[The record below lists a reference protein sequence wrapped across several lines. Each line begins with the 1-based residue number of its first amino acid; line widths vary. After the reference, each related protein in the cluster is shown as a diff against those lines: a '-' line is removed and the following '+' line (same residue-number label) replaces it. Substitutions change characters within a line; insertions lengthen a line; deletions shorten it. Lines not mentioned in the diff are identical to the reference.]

1 MNRFVWFLVLA
12 LAVLHWDFWAWDD
25 TTLVFGFLPV
35 GLAYHAGFSLACG
48 VVWAMA
54 LRYSWPAEI
63 EDWAGGERE
72 WQRRRGTGLM
82 PADPT
87 PLYVVLGYLA
97 LLLGLGTF
105 TRTLFKGTSS
115 DYFVAGR
122 SIGGFL
128 LLMSVFGTTMTAF
141 ALVGSTGKS
150 YDLGIGVYGLMASS
164 SGLIHSLVFF
174 LVGIRLWAIGKRYGY
189 VTQIQYFRAR
199 FESPGLGTLLFPI
212 LVALVIPYLLI
223 GLIGAGAVVRGMTV
237 GMFPDTFAGTVHP
250 VTGNPMFVG
259 AVPPWLTGLVVCGVV
274 LFYIFGGGLRGAA
287 WANAFQTLVFM
298 ATGVLAFWLISRQ
311 LGGLQAASEQ
321 VLAAEPEHLARK
333 NRIGHLQFL
342 TYGLVPLSVGMFPHL
357 FQHWLTAKS
366 AKTFRLSVICH
377 PIFIMI
383 VWVPCI
389 LMGVWAVGAG
399 IAAPG
404 GNANAVLPAMV
415 SNLVQD
421 PLVSGVLTAG
431 ILAAIMSSLD
441 SQFVCL
447 GTMFTH
453 DVVIHMTGK
462 DRFTDRQKVALGRG
476 FIVAI
481 VAITYLLTFFPPPHI
496 FDLAVWC
503 FSGFASLFPLVF
515 ASLYWRR
522 VTKAG
527 AIASVLAVVATW
539 SWLFYLGL
547 IKPALEGVDGD
558 GDWLLAGMM
567 PVTFI
572 FAAGLGALV
581 LVSLATKPPSDEHVA
596 RFIPR

>member
-1 MNRFVWFLVLA
+1 M
-12 LAVLHWDFWAWDD
+12 
-25 TTLVFGFLPV
+25 P
-35 GLAYHAGFSLACG
+35 
-48 VVWAMA
+48 
-54 LRYSWPAEI
+54 
-63 EDWAGGERE
+63 
-72 WQRRRGTGLM
+72 

-87 PLYVVLGYLA
+87 PLYVVLGYFG

-174 LVGIRLWAIGKRYGY
+174 LVGIRLWALGKRHGY
-189 VTQIQYFRAR
+189 VTQIQYFRDR
-199 FESPGLGTLLFPI
+199 FQSEFLGSLLFPI

-223 GLIGAGAVVRGMTV
+223 GLLGAGAVVRGLTV
-237 GMFPDTFAGTVHP
+237 GMFPDTFAGTLHP
-250 VTGNPMFVG
+250 VSGNPMFVG

-287 WANAFQTLVFM
+287 WAHALQTMVFM
-298 ATGVLAFWLISRQ
+298 TTGILAFYLISKE
-311 LGGLQAASEQ
+311 LGGLKAATEQ
-321 VLAAEPEHLARK
+321 VLAFEAQNDVTGSHLARK
-333 NRIGHLQFL
+333 GRIGHLQFL

-389 LMGVWAVGAG
+389 LMGTWAVGAG
-399 IAAPG
+399 IQAPG
-404 GNANAVLPAMV
+404 GNSNAVLASMV
-415 SNLVQD
+415 SKLVED
-421 PLVSGVLTAG
+421 PLVSGILMAG

-453 DVVIHMTGK
+453 DVVIHKVGK
-462 DRFTDRQKVALGRG
+462 DRYTDKQKVALGRA

-481 VAITYLLTFFPPPHI
+481 VLVTYLLTFFPPPHI

-522 VTKAG
+522 VTRKG
-527 AIASVLAVVATW
+527 AIASVLAVLVTW
-539 SWLFYLGL
+539 CTLFYMGL
-547 IKPALEGVDGD
+547 IRPAMEGTEEK

-567 PVTFI
+567 PVTAI
-572 FAAGLGALV
+572 FAAGLAALV
-581 LVSLATKPPSDEHVA
+581 LVSLATTPPPDEHVE
-596 RFIPR
+596 RFFPNKA